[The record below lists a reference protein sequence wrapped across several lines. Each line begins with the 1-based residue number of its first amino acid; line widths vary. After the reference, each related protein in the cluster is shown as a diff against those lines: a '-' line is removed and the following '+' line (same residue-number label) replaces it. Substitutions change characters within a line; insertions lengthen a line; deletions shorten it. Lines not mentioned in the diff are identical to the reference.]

1 MGTDMANL
9 GTKQKIIIGVM
20 GIAILYAAVDFLT
33 PKKTPVIDVKQKTE
47 ELNTFVTT
55 LSAGMGKDTA
65 KNLAPLIFSR
75 AEKEWTQDPF
85 LDEKSFR
92 AWSKAKEGA
101 AAPKEGAA
109 APKIEFVYAG
119 YLEMDRK
126 RIAIINGVEYEEGE
140 ALDIKGFS
148 LKSVSPARVVIENRR
163 IGATV
168 NVPIQE

>member
-92 AWSKAKEGA
+92 SWSKAKEGVA
-101 AAPKEGAA
+101 ASKEGVA
-109 APKIEFVYAG
+109 APKIEFVYTG